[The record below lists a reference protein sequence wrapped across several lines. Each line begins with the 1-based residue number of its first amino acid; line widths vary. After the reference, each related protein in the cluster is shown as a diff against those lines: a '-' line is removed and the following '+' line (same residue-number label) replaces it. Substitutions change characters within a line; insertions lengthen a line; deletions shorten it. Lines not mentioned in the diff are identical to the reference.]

1 MQNPEAP
8 APASNVSTSVI
19 PGAAIVTQGGAPPC
33 ALVVF
38 GATGDLAKR
47 KLFPALYNLHVGG
60 HLPAGVQ
67 IVALGRRAKDETEFR
82 TMQREAVQKFS
93 RTKPVDAKKW
103 AELEERIHYLRG
115 DVDDEATFDLLAK
128 KLKELDGGKDGG
140 TGENRIFFFSMPPT
154 SFTTILGGLDK
165 AGLLHEDAE
174 PGAEHE
180 PGNKRPY
187 SRLMIEKPFGRDLKS
202 ARELNRQAAEF
213 VSESQ
218 IFRVDHYLGKETVQN
233 ILVLRFANVMFEP
246 LWNRNYVE
254 HVEITA
260 AEELGME
267 GRGSFYEEVGVLRDV
282 VQNHMIEMLAL
293 AAMEPPVSFKAEDVR
308 DQKAA
313 LLRAVRPIH
322 ETEVATHTVRAQYKG
337 YKDEDKVAKDS
348 KTPTYAA
355 ARFMIDNWRWHGV
368 PFYLRAG
375 KKLGGRKT
383 EIAIHFRAVPLCL
396 FGRDEICQRLEQNVL
411 VLRIQPD
418 EGASFSFMCKKPGED
433 LMVSQV
439 TMNFSYAEAFAN
451 QPPEAY
457 ERIFLDC
464 MRGDMTLFARKDSVE
479 LAWSLCTPILDAWEN
494 DPKVPIYEYEPG
506 GDGPE
511 EAEQLARA
519 MHQVLRPIATPEEGK
534 A

>member
-1 MQNPEAP
+1 MQEPETP
-8 APASNVSTSVI
+8 APVSRVSTSVI
-19 PGAAIVTQGGAPPC
+19 PGAAIRTETGASPC
-33 ALVVF
+33 ALIVF
-38 GATGDLAKR
+38 GATGDLARR

-60 HLPAGVQ
+60 HLPEGVQ
-67 IVALGRRAKDETEFR
+67 IVALGRRSKDQAEFR
-82 TMQREAVQKFS
+82 SMQREAVQKFS
-93 RTKPVDAKKW
+93 RTKPVDAAKW

-115 DVDDEATFDLLAK
+115 DVEDEATFDLLAT
-128 KLKELDGGKDGG
+128 KLKELDGAANGG

-165 AGLLHEDAE
+165 ANLLHDDAE
-174 PGAEHE
+174 AGATE
-180 PGNKRPY
+180 PGQKPRPY
-187 SRLMIEKPFGRDLKS
+187 SRLMIEKPFGRDLNS

-233 ILVLRFANVMFEP
+233 ILVLRFANILFEP
-246 LWNRNYVE
+246 LWNRNYVD

-267 GRGSFYEEVGVLRDV
+267 GRGAFYEEVGVLRDV
-282 VQNHMIEMLAL
+282 VQNHMLEMLAL
-293 AAMEPPVSFKAEDVR
+293 AAMEPPVSFAAEDVR
-308 DQKAA
+308 DQKAT
-313 LLRAVRPIH
+313 LLRAVRPIDAS
-322 ETEVATHTVRAQYKG
+322 EVATHTVRGQYKG
-337 YKDEDKVAKDS
+337 YKNEDDVAKDS
-348 KTPTYAA
+348 STATYAA

-375 KKLGGRKT
+375 KKLGSRKA

-411 VLRIQPD
+411 VIRIQPD

-439 TMNFSYAEAFAN
+439 TMDFSYAEAFAK
-451 QPPEAY
+451 QAPEAY

-479 LAWSLCTPILDAWEN
+479 LAWSLCTPILDAWAN
-494 DPKVPIYEYEPG
+494 DPTIPLYEYDPG
-506 GDGPE
+506 SDGPPE
-511 EAEQLARA
+511 TEKLARA
-519 MHQVLRPIATPEEGK
+519 MHQTLRPIAAPQEGK

>member
-1 MQNPEAP
+1 MDKSAESAP
-8 APASNVSTSVI
+8 GSHVSTSIV
-19 PGAAIVTQGGAPPC
+19 PGAAILSPGGVEPC

-60 HLPAGVQ
+60 HLPKGVQ
-67 IVALGRRAKDETEFR
+67 IVALGRRTPDEATFLA
-82 TMQREAVQKFS
+82 MQREAVEKFS
-93 RTKPVDAKKW
+93 RTKPIDQAKW
-103 AELEERIHYLRG
+103 AELESRIHYLKG
-115 DVDDEATFDLLAK
+115 DVDDEGTFEALAA
-128 KLKELDGGKDGG
+128 KLKELDAPQGDHPG
-140 TGENRIFFFSMPPT
+140 TGGNRIFFFSMPPT
-154 SFTTILGGLDK
+154 SFTTILGGLKK
-165 AGLLHEDAE
+165 ADLLHDENE
-174 PGAEHE
+174 PG
-180 PGNKRPY
+180 GPY
-187 SRLMIEKPFGRDLKS
+187 SRLMIEKPFGRDLAS
-202 ARELNRQAAEF
+202 AQELNRQAAEY

-218 IFRVDHYLGKETVQN
+218 IYRVDHYLGKETVQN

-260 AEELGME
+260 SEELGME
-267 GRGSFYEEVGVLRDV
+267 GRGAFYDEVGVLRDV
-282 VQNHMIEMLAL
+282 VQNHMLEMLAL

-308 DQKAA
+308 DQKGI

-322 ETEVATHTVRAQYKG
+322 ESEVATDVVRAQYKG
-337 YKDEDKVAKDS
+337 YRDEEKVAKDS

-375 KKLGGRKT
+375 KKLGARKT

-396 FGRDEICQRLEQNVL
+396 FGRDEVCQRLEQNVL

-439 TMNFSYAEAFAN
+439 TMDFSYEKAFAK

-464 MRGDMTLFARKDSVE
+464 MRGDSTLFARKDAVE
-479 LAWSLCTPILDAWEN
+479 TAWALCTPILEAWEKDAN
-494 DPKVPIYEYEPG
+494 VPMYEYEPG
-506 GDGPE
+506 SDGPE
-511 EAEQLARA
+511 AAEGLARA
-519 MHQVLRPIATPEEGK
+519 MHQVLRPLVTPAAEPQQ
-534 A
+534 

>member
-1 MQNPEAP
+1 MQNPADADDQVFAP
-8 APASNVSTSVI
+8 SVSTSIV
-19 PGAAIVTQGGAPPC
+19 PGAAIVTQGGVQPC

-67 IVALGRRAKDETEFR
+67 IVALGRRAPDEAAFR

-93 RTKPVDAKKW
+93 RTKPVDAAKW
-103 AELEERIHYLRG
+103 AELEARIHYLRG
-115 DVDDEATFDLLAK
+115 DVDDEGTFDLLAK
-128 KLKELDGGKDGG
+128 KLQELDAGPDGG

-165 AGLLHEDAE
+165 AGLLHEEAE
-174 PGAEHE
+174 AGTQ
-180 PGNKRPY
+180 GPY
-187 SRLMIEKPFGRDLKS
+187 SRLMIEKPFGRDLQS
-202 ARELNRQAAEF
+202 AQELNRQAAEY

-267 GRGSFYEEVGVLRDV
+267 GRGAFYDEVGVLRDV
-282 VQNHMIEMLAL
+282 VQNHLIEMLAL

-322 ETEVATHTVRAQYKG
+322 ETEVATHVVRAQYKG

-439 TMNFSYAEAFAN
+439 TMDFSYAKAFAK

-464 MRGDMTLFARKDSVE
+464 MRGDSTLFARKDSVE
-479 LAWSLCTPILDAWEN
+479 LAWSLCTPILDAWEK
-494 DPKVPIYEYEPG
+494 DTKVPIYEYEAG
-506 GDGPE
+506 GDGPR
-511 EAEQLARA
+511 EAERLARE
-519 MHQVLRPIATPEEGK
+519 MHQVLRPIARREEGQ

>member
-1 MQNPEAP
+1 MDTPATP
-8 APASNVSTSVI
+8 AAPASSVSTSVV
-19 PGAAIVTQGGAPPC
+19 PGAAILSDSGVEPC

-38 GATGDLAKR
+38 GATGDLARR
-47 KLFPALYNLHVGG
+47 KLFPALYNLHLGG
-60 HLPAGVQ
+60 HLPEGVQ
-67 IVALGRRAKDETEFR
+67 IVALGRRAPDQAAFR
-82 TMQREAVQKFS
+82 SMQREAVEKFS
-93 RTKPVDAKKW
+93 RTKPVDPARW

-115 DVDDEATFDLLAK
+115 DVDDPETFDALAK
-128 KLKELDGGKDGG
+128 KLAELDGRKIGG
-140 TGENRIFFFSMPPT
+140 TEHNRIFFFSMPPT
-154 SFTTILGGLDK
+154 SFTTILGGLKD
-165 AGLLHEDAE
+165 AGLLHEEGAQPE
-174 PGAEHE
+174 PGA
-180 PGNKRPY
+180 GRRPY
-187 SRLMIEKPFGRDLKS
+187 SRLMIEKPFGRDLAS
-202 ARELNRQAAEF
+202 AQELNRQAAEF

-218 IFRVDHYLGKETVQN
+218 IYRVDHYLGKETVQN

-260 AEELGME
+260 SEELGME
-267 GRGSFYEEVGVLRDV
+267 GRGAFYDEVGVLRDV
-282 VQNHMIEMLAL
+282 VQNHMLEMLAL

-308 DQKAA
+308 DQKAI

-322 ETEVATHTVRAQYKG
+322 QSEVASQVVRAQYKG
-337 YKDEDKVAKDS
+337 YREEDKVAPES
-348 KTPTYAA
+348 STATYAA

-375 KKLGGRKT
+375 KKLGARKT

-396 FGRDEICQRLEQNVL
+396 FGRDEVCQRLEQNVL

-439 TMNFSYAEAFAN
+439 TMDFSYAKAFAR

-464 MRGDMTLFARKDSVE
+464 MRGDSTLFARKDAVE
-479 LAWSLCTPILDAWEN
+479 SAWALCTPILEAWER
-494 DPKVPIYEYEPG
+494 DSSVPLYEYFPG
-506 GDGPE
+506 TDGPE
-511 EAEQLARA
+511 EAEALARQ
-519 MHQVLRPIATPEEGK
+519 MHQFLRPISIPSQENPQ
-534 A
+534 

>member
-1 MQNPEAP
+1 MEHSEAS
-8 APASNVSTSVI
+8 AGNVSTSI
-19 PGAAIVTQGGAPPC
+19 PPGAAIFSQKQVEPC

-38 GATGDLAKR
+38 GATGDLARR

-60 HLPAGVQ
+60 HLPEGVQ
-67 IVALGRRAKDETEFR
+67 IVALGRRAPDQAAFR
-82 TMQREAVQKFS
+82 TMQREAVEKFS
-93 RTKPVDAKKW
+93 RQKPVDKAKW
-103 AELEERIHYLRG
+103 AELEARIHYLRG
-115 DVDDEATFDLLAK
+115 DVDEEGTFEALAE
-128 KLKELDGGKDGG
+128 KLRELDAGKDGG

-154 SFTTILGGLDK
+154 SFTTILGGLKK
-165 AGLLHEDAE
+165 ANLLHPDQPTANA
-174 PGAEHE
+174 G
-180 PGNKRPY
+180 GKRPY
-187 SRLMIEKPFGRDLKS
+187 SRLMIEKPFGRDLAS
-202 ARELNRQAAEF
+202 AKELNRQAAEF

-218 IFRVDHYLGKETVQN
+218 IYRVDHYLGKETVQN

-260 AEELGME
+260 SEELGME
-267 GRGSFYEEVGVLRDV
+267 GRGAFYDEVGVLRDV
-282 VQNHMIEMLAL
+282 VQNHLLEMLAL
-293 AAMEPPVSFKAEDVR
+293 ASMEPPVSFKAEDVR
-308 DQKAA
+308 DQKAI
-313 LLRAVRPIH
+313 LLKAVRPIH
-322 ETEVATHTVRAQYKG
+322 ETEVATHVVRAQYKG
-337 YKDEDKVAKDS
+337 YRDEDKVAKDS
-348 KTPTYAA
+348 KTPTYTA

-375 KKLGGRKT
+375 KKLSGRKT

-396 FGRDEICQRLEQNVL
+396 FGRDEVCQRLEQNVL

-439 TMNFSYAEAFAN
+439 TMDFSYAKAFER

-464 MRGDMTLFARKDSVE
+464 MRGDATLFARKDSVE
-479 LAWSLCTPILDAWEN
+479 TAWALCTPILEAWDQ
-494 DPKVPIYEYEPG
+494 DPNVPLYEYEPG
-506 GDGPE
+506 SDGPK
-511 EAEQLARA
+511 EAEALARA
-519 MHQVLRPIATPEEGK
+519 MHQLLRPIAAQPKDEQ